1 MFYLQS
7 AGDVTLVTHLTA
19 SRWSQLTRTLHYWE
33 GPVSAAVYYTQEERQ
48 QLTES
53 ISQAEHYHHRLTVHL
68 IEDSGVSFKKYI
80 VAYQGSG
87 VFTIAQ
93 VRTRPSMPFSPLK
106 GGERERDRERESFEI
121 SLSLNIDTGQVAVPP
136 VL

>member
-33 GPVSAAVYYTQEERQ
+33 GPVSAAVYYTQEERL
-48 QLTES
+48 QLTQS

-80 VAYQGSG
+80 VTCQGRG
-87 VFTIAQ
+87 VSIKSH
-93 VRTRPSMPFSPLK
+93 RPSTDKTICALQPVKRWTILK
-106 GGERERDRERESFEI
+106 LDSTSNKG
-121 SLSLNIDTGQVAVPP
+121 LTY
-136 VL
+136 